1 MVNLKPEL
9 EQSEI
14 NLLKNFID
22 WKFVE
27 PILA

>member
-1 MVNLKPEL
+1 MVNLELEL

>member
-1 MVNLKPEL
+1 MVNLEPEL
-9 EQSEI
+9 EQGEI

-22 WKFVE
+22 RKFVE

>member
-1 MVNLKPEL
+1 MVNLEPEL

-22 WKFVE
+22 LKFVE

>member
-1 MVNLKPEL
+1 MEKLVPKL
-9 EQSEI
+9 EQVEI

>member
-1 MVNLKPEL
+1 MVNLESEL
-9 EQSEI
+9 EQGEI